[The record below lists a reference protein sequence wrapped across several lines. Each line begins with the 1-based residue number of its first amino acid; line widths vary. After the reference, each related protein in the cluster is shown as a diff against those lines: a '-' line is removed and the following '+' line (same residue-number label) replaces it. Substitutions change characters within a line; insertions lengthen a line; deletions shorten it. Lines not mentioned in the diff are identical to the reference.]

1 MMFRPPYKTD
11 EQLML
16 GLVDSLNK
24 ISNYPWSY
32 PGGDEVLLRIT
43 IGNRTFGYVHRV
55 NPDALQYSRVPM
67 SVIAQD
73 ILSSAC
79 VSLGKTILKK
89 E

>member
-1 MMFRPPYKTD
+1 MMLHQPYKTD

-32 PGGDEVLLRIT
+32 PGENEVGLRVT
-43 IGNRTFGYVHRV
+43 IGSRTFGYVHRV
-55 NPDALQYSRVPM
+55 NPDALRYSRVPV

-79 VSLGKTILKK
+79 VSLGKTILAK